1 MFQNN
6 LLMAAAS
13 ISAGGITVDDSVR
26 YNDDDSPRL
35 YRTPSSAGN
44 QLAGSISLW
53 YKRCNLGSIQQ
64 LFNSGAGD
72 DITFNASDQ
81 LTFTD
86 SSGVSYITT
95 QVFRD
100 PSAWGH
106 LLFAWD
112 TTLAAAGDRL
122 RIYHN
127 GTEITAFDTETN
139 PSQNDRFEISNTVRQ
154 TVGANESDTEEFDGY
169 LSQVYLVDGQQLT
182 PASFGETDDNGVW
195 RPKAFSSPSAVGS
208 TPTIAFVDSATS
220 SSTATTYTFS
230 SMGIGTASSGR
241 EILVGVSGA
250 GADVTLNSVTVGGVA
265 GTFVAHQDDA
275 AVSVSLYRAAVSTG
289 TTADVV
295 VVFSSNKT
303 SCGAATYECTD
314 LPTFPY
320 DVIGATTLGSTANR
334 TLTVNVPADGTVMGF
349 VVWDA
354 NPVATTTWTGIT
366 ETFDDQVKVN
376 NSQFSGAMDTFDT
389 AQAVTMTMDPS
400 GTNNQNSRQLA
411 VSWGTKA
418 AGYGTN
424 GFFLD
429 FADSSDFGNDV
440 SGNNN
445 DYTSSGLAADDQVSD
460 TPTDNKCTLSPI
472 DTGTTTL
479 SDGNTVATYSSTF
492 YNTRA
497 TFGVPSSGKW
507 SFQIQKSAS
516 NMMVGLVASGEPYTD
531 VDVNGR
537 DALYYYDSG
546 GTSAG
551 SIGTRRSGSDV
562 VEVTNDPPGIA
573 VDTNMEILIDKDND
587 QMGVVISGTAYM
599 AVDSGVE
606 IQDTMDKIFVQGA
619 NTSLTVDFGQGGY
632 SPSQSGYKALATANL
647 PTPTILDGT
656 ANFQT
661 TLYTGDGSTRNI
673 DQTENSTFQPDMV
686 WIKNRSTTDPHMLID
701 ATRGVTKELNPDTYT
716 LETTDANGLTSFD
729 ADGFGLGTG
738 AGGYNDNTESFVAW
752 QWLAGGGAGS
762 SNEDGTINTTT
773 TTVNTTAGIS
783 VGTYTGTGS
792 AATIGHGLGVA
803 PVFVMCKERS
813 GSGQWFVYHVGN
825 TTVAAAENTYL
836 VFNENQGS
844 VDNATI
850 WNDTAPTSTVFSIG
864 TNSDING
871 STNLYVSYAFAD
883 VEGFSKFSH
892 YIGNGLADGACVHTG
907 FKPAFIIIKK
917 TTSANWVIYDSTR
930 SPYNEIDDQLIVNLT
945 TAETTGSEELDF
957 LSNGFKIRTTDA
969 DVNTSG
975 STYVYMAFAEYP
987 FGGEDVTPSTTF

>member
-195 RPKAFSSPSAVGS
+195 RPIEFLSPSAVGS

-429 FADSSDFGNDV
+429 FADSSDFGNDT

-445 DYTSSGLAADDQVSD
+445 DYTSSGLAANDQVSD
-460 TPTDNKCTLSPI
+460 TPTSNHCILSTI
-472 DTGTTTL
+472 DKSSNIPLSNGNLVGTFTSSWYNVQTTFSL
-479 SDGNTVATYSSTF
+479 
-492 YNTRA
+492 
-497 TFGVPSSGKW
+497 PSSGKW
-507 SFQIQKSAS
+507 SFQMKGS
-516 NMMVGLVASGEPYTD
+516 NILIYFGVIFGSDDYSD
-531 VDVNGR
+531 VDTSGT
-537 DALYYYDSG
+537 DALYYYGNG
-546 GTSAG
+546 GIIATYRTG
-551 SIGTRRSGSDV
+551 SYVQQTGLNKPTADEN
-562 VEVTNDPPGIA
+562 VEC
-573 VDTNMEILIDKDND
+573 LIDMDNKEIGIVID
-587 QMGVVISGTAYM
+587 DTVEMGTDAGL
-599 AVDSGVE
+599 E
-606 IQDTMDKIFVQGA
+606 IQDTMIKIFIQGLN
-619 NTSLTVDFGQGGY
+619 NTMTVDFGQGGY
-632 SPSQSGYKALATANL
+632 TPSQTGYKVLSTANL

>member
-13 ISAGGITVDDSVR
+13 TAAGAYTVDDSVR
-26 YNDDDSPRL
+26 YNDDDSPYL
-35 YRTPSSAGN
+35 YRTPTTVGN
-44 QLAGSISLW
+44 RLTGTISLW

-64 LFNSGAGD
+64 LYNSGSGN
-72 DITFNASDQ
+72 DIGFNASDK
-81 LTFTD
+81 LIFLDTD
-86 SSGVSYITT
+86 SGASYITT

-106 LLFAWD
+106 LVFAWD
-112 TTLAAAGDRL
+112 TTDTTAGDRI

-127 GTEITAFDTETN
+127 GTEITDFDTETN
-139 PSQNDRFEISNTVRQ
+139 PNINWGMGISNNVRQ
-154 TVGANESDTEEFDGY
+154 TVGANEGNTEEFDGY
-169 LSQVYLVDGQQLT
+169 LSQFYYVDGQQLT
-182 PASFGETDDNGVW
+182 PSSFGESDDNGVW
-195 RPKAFSSPSAVGS
+195 RPIEFAGGGTGYSGSLVPVMTDYDAPSGEV
-208 TPTIAFVDSATS
+208 
-220 SSTATTYTFS
+220 TFS
-230 SMGIGTASSGR
+230 SEYSSYWKAWYAFNNSWDNSNAWIPTLNTMGWLAYEFDSAKIITRYIFGCAQFWDAAGARDFTFEGWDGDEWIVLDTQTGISWTSAGDERKLFTFSNTTSYIKYRLDITEDNGATNTGTNELMMIGSSSG
-241 EILVGVSGA
+241 
-250 GADVTLNSVTVGGVA
+250 
-265 GTFVAHQDDA
+265 
-275 AVSVSLYRAAVSTG
+275 
-289 TTADVV
+289 
-295 VVFSSNKT
+295 
-303 SCGAATYECTD
+303 
-314 LPTFPY
+314 
-320 DVIGATTLGSTANR
+320 
-334 TLTVNVPADGTVMGF
+334 
-349 VVWDA
+349 
-354 NPVATTTWTGIT
+354 
-366 ETFDDQVKVN
+366 
-376 NSQFSGAMDTFDT
+376 
-389 AQAVTMTMDPS
+389 
-400 GTNNQNSRQLA
+400 
-411 VSWGTKA
+411 
-418 AGYGTN
+418 YGEN

-445 DYTSSGLAADDQVSD
+445 DYTSSGLAANDQVSD
-460 TPTDNKCTLSPI
+460 TPTSNHCILSTI
-472 DTGTTTL
+472 DKSSNIPLSNGNLVGTFTSSWYNVQTTFSL
-479 SDGNTVATYSSTF
+479 
-492 YNTRA
+492 
-497 TFGVPSSGKW
+497 PSSGKW
-507 SFQIQKSAS
+507 SFQMKGS
-516 NMMVGLVASGEPYTD
+516 NILIYFGVIFGSDDYSD
-531 VDVNGR
+531 VDTSGT
-537 DALYYYDSG
+537 DALYYYGNG
-546 GTSAG
+546 GIIATYRTG
-551 SIGTRRSGSDV
+551 SYVQQTGLNKPTADEN
-562 VEVTNDPPGIA
+562 VEC
-573 VDTNMEILIDKDND
+573 LIDMDNKEIGIVID
-587 QMGVVISGTAYM
+587 DTVEMGTDAGL
-599 AVDSGVE
+599 E
-606 IQDTMDKIFVQGA
+606 IQDTMIKIFIQGLN
-619 NTSLTVDFGQGGY
+619 NTMTVDFGQGGY
-632 SPSQSGYKALATANL
+632 TPSQTGYKVLSTANL

-930 SPYNEIDDQLIVNLT
+930 SPYNEIDDQLIVNST